1 MINQQ
6 MTLDPMTAL
15 QETFLTED
23 DLSDLLWLVK
33 EYGHYIAR
41 GVSGDNRKTLEKK
54 LETML
59 DQLG

>member
-23 DLSDLLWLVK
+23 DLSDLLWLVR
-33 EYGHYIAR
+33 EYGHYVAH
-41 GVSGDNRKTLEKK
+41 GAYDDNHKTLEKK

>member
-6 MTLDPMTAL
+6 MTSDSMTAL

-33 EYGHYIAR
+33 EYGHYVAR
-41 GVSGDNRKTLEKK
+41 GADDNHKTLEKK

>member
-1 MINQQ
+1 MINQP
-6 MTLDPMTAL
+6 MTSDSMTAL

-33 EYGHYIAR
+33 EYGHYVAR
-41 GVSGDNRKTLEKK
+41 GAHYDSHKTLEKK